1 MTTWKMGLSFSDL
14 PKFSGARGED
24 FDVFL
29 IRLESILRLLHVP
42 ENEHI
47 DVLTLCL
54 NGAAL
59 RTVTWERPSTYKGM
73 VDVLYDLVAK
83 LTYYVQVHGE
93 PLSAYYSR
101 TLEQL
106 DRDGILDTELRKTF
120 FVNGLRREIQVLTA
134 VAARGCDVHGA
145 YKAAQEIQSARGNG
159 NASPHTPNA
168 PANVGAEGCW
178 ACGDASHL
186 VRRCPARRA
195 RKFKKSA

>member
-1 MTTWKMGLSFSDL
+1 MATWKLSLSFSDL

-29 IRLESILRLLHVP
+29 VRLESFLRLLHVP

-59 RTVTWERPSTYKGM
+59 RMVTWERPSTYREM
-73 VDVLYDLVAK
+73 VNTLYDLVAK
-83 LTYYVQVHGE
+83 LTYYVQEHGE
-93 PLSAYYSR
+93 PLSAYYLR

-106 DRDGILDTELRKTF
+106 SRDGILDTELRKTF
-120 FVNGLRREIQVLTA
+120 FVNGLRGEIRVRTA
-134 VAARGCDVHGA
+134 IAARGCDLRGA
-145 YKAAQEIQSARGNG
+145 YMAAHKILSARGKG
-159 NASPHTPNA
+159 KATPHTQNA
-168 PANVGAEGCW
+168 PANVGAKGCW
-178 ACGDASHL
+178 TCGDASHL
-186 VRRCPARRA
+186 ARRCPAQRA